1 MRNYAVKPSKP
12 TRWFRWMMGLLVLW
26 GIVFWFVWRSSGPN
40 PESPASTAV
49 LLPRNGQPEAGA
61 SPRPNVASRIAQQP
75 APLVS
80 APRLQTRWQVNYGD
94 GVDELGVIHAPEMAP
109 IGPESFA
116 LTPDGCVCVGDPV
129 NQRIQVYAA
138 DGTHLRAVPSP
149 GISVNDVMTDAQG
162 RLYVFDQAEH
172 LLHQFAADGT
182 PASTLHLDPADL
194 DTRGY
199 FHLVGNAVYFADA
212 AVRDVL
218 VARIQ
223 DGQLIRPETATAR
236 RTEGIHAESGRIYAV
251 SVVREQEL
259 GLQIHDPTDRSAE
272 HRLSVALPCVVA
284 AGFIGEDQSRRFY
297 LWTERWQEERVVM
310 EVLTFDAAGEV
321 LGAFRLPEND
331 YYLWTTQPMAVAAD
345 GTLVQFLPQRG
356 QASLS
361 MFAKETR

>member
-1 MRNYAVKPSKP
+1 
-12 TRWFRWMMGLLVLW
+12 MGLLLLW
-26 GIVFWFVWRSSGPN
+26 SIVFWFVWRSAGPN
-40 PESPASTAV
+40 SEPSAPTAV
-49 LLPRNGQPEAGA
+49 LPPRNGQPEAGV
-61 SPRPNVASRIAQQP
+61 SLRPNAASRITQQP
-75 APLVS
+75 APPVT
-80 APRLQTRWQVNYGD
+80 APRLQTRWRVNYGD
-94 GVDELGVIHAPEMAP
+94 GADELGVIHAPEMAP

-116 LTPDGCVCVGDPV
+116 LTSDGRVCVGDLV

-138 DGTHLRAVPSP
+138 DGTHLQAVPLP
-149 GISVNDVMTDAQG
+149 GISVNDVMTDALG
-162 RLYVFDQAEH
+162 RLYVFDQDEH

-182 PASTLHLDPADL
+182 PGSTLQLAPADL

-218 VARIQ
+218 VALIQ
-223 DGQLIRPETATAR
+223 DGQLSRPETATAA
-236 RTEGIHAESGRIYAV
+236 RTEGIHAESGRVYAV

-259 GLQIHDPTDRSAE
+259 GLQIHDPTNQSAE
-272 HRLSVALPCVVA
+272 HRLSVALPGVVA

-321 LGAFRLPEND
+321 LAAFRLPEND